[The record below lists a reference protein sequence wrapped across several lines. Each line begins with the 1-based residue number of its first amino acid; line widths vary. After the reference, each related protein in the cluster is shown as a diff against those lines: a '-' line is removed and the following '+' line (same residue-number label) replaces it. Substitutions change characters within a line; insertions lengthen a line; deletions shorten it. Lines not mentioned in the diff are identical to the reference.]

1 MGFRIDIEGMRLEA
15 SDYSLD
21 ESSSPLSAG
30 DSTGSVGSFTVT
42 VPIPDPDIPLAT
54 NLAEDLG
61 FGYGVGPYGAGP
73 YGGLSGETPVRNSPW
88 LILRELGPQ
97 ILLDKSIRVFD
108 SRKGFTLGTI
118 TGSNL
123 SLDGGNIQLSGVS
136 RLSQLNVYGI
146 QAEPFIGTLEQ
157 AFEYYLD
164 LADISTGLFVDSSVA
179 SRPVVFPGW
188 AGELWYYLKM
198 MAAAQDC
205 DISLVSGII
214 LLRPIRVRVATTG
227 RDMTRSI
234 SAGSNTLAQS
244 VEIYLYNNRPITD
257 ELVYPP
263 GGWSP
268 EVEVLNVNA
277 GETSE
282 YTLELSA
289 SLSSLQSP
297 VMQTFVSETHSSS
310 SVYTVVAEDG
320 LPVSPQAWSD
330 YGGSLTV
337 EISPETNTLLV
348 TLVGPEGLPL
358 SSGSSAAQNFSIAL
372 GSDTT
377 GNRYSTLRLVG
388 TGVAYDRVKKRVRTG
403 VPASRTSTE
412 VGVTIDNP
420 FISTV
425 NDLYRTGTRA
435 AKQYAGA
442 SLTLSGSVTALNR
455 RGDSGQATYPTYGD
469 VQLAISSELGAGA
482 SYADVEGYYA
492 SLSLT
497 TYSSV
502 QAYWFEEFQDDNID
516 QVFGNAQGARVWDA
530 KTRRWYRVRNA
541 NLSPASIGIQTAD
554 DDLIFEDVSGYYAGQ
569 TYESVQS
576 VLDPFDYREVEM
588 LGLWGFGNG

>member
-15 SDYSLD
+15 SNYSLD
-21 ESSSPLSAG
+21 EASSPLAAG

-42 VPIPDPDIPLAT
+42 VPVPDSDVPLVGNLDEDI
-54 NLAEDLG
+54 G
-61 FGYGVGPYGAGP
+61 FGYGEGPYGSGP
-73 YGGLSGETPVRNSPW
+73 YGGLSRATSVRNSPW
-88 LILRELGPQ
+88 LIIRELGPQ
-97 ILLDKSIRVFD
+97 ILLDKELRIFD
-108 SRKGFTLGTI
+108 SRKGFSLGTI

-146 QAEPFIGTLEQ
+146 QAAPFIGTLEQ
-157 AFEYYLD
+157 AFEYYLG
-164 LADISTGLFVDSSVA
+164 LADIDTGLFVDSSIS

-188 AGELWYYLKM
+188 SGELWYYLKM

-205 DISLVSGII
+205 DISLVSGVI
-214 LLRPIRVRVATTG
+214 LLRPIRVRIATTG
-227 RDMTRSI
+227 KDTTRAI

-244 VEIYLYNNRPITD
+244 VEIYLYNNRPTTN

-263 GGWSP
+263 GGWTP

-289 SLSSLQSP
+289 SLSSLQAP
-297 VMQTFVSETHSSS
+297 VMQTFVSENHSSS

-320 LPVSPQAWSD
+320 LPVSPQAWAD

-358 SSGSSAAQNFSIAL
+358 ASGSSSAQNFSIAL
-372 GSDTT
+372 GSDAT

-388 TGVAYDRVKKRVRTG
+388 SGVAYDRVKKRVRTG

-442 SLTLSGSVTALNR
+442 SLTLSGGVTAINR
-455 RGDSGQATYPTYGD
+455 RGDSGQATYPTYGE
-469 VQLAISSELGAGA
+469 VELELVSQLGPGAL
-482 SYADVEGYYA
+482 YADVQDHYTA
-492 SLSLT
+492 LDLT

-502 QAYWFEEFQDDNID
+502 QSYWFDEFQDDDID
-516 QVFGNAQGARVWDA
+516 QVFGNAQGARVWDRS
-530 KTRRWYRVRNA
+530 TRRWYRVRNA
-541 NLSPASIGIQTAD
+541 NLNPSSIGIQSAD
-554 DDLIFEDVSGYYAGQ
+554 DDLIFGDVSSYYVGQ
-569 TYESVQS
+569 TYGSVQA
-576 VLDPFDYREVEM
+576 VLDPFTHREVEM